1 VSNDVEA
8 MDNVTCTPV
17 PGGVGLLTTA
27 CLMKNTLSLYNK

>member
-1 VSNDVEA
+1 